1 MGQVREIVVN
11 QKTQVEKTDSV
22 FQEVQEGI
30 NQFVNDLNT
39 ISNKTALLDNARKDT
54 ITVVNNLSAIA
65 EENAASTEE
74 TASSIE
80 EVHSL
85 IENVSNSASQLN
97 TIASELK
104 ASISVF
110 KM

>member
-1 MGQVREIVVN
+1 MH
-11 QKTQVEKTDSV
+11 KSLSDTQTSQILPTNVKH
-22 FQEVQEGI
+22 I
-30 NQFVNDLNT
+30 LMYVNDLNI
-39 ISNKTALLDNARKDT
+39 ISNKTTLLDNARKET

-104 ASISVF
+104 SSISVF
-110 KM
+110 KL